1 MQELFVYEIIGLQID
16 NIARSK
22 CLFSLYFAAFLFLFL
37 TTVVDHC
44 PDAVLDGEPLVGVE
58 PVAPRHTEG
67 GAQ

>member
-1 MQELFVYEIIGLQID
+1 MISIIFI
-16 NIARSK
+16 NCCRVK
-22 CLFSLYFAAFLFLFL
+22 EFLYFAAFLFLFL